1 MDMKKIGVFLR
12 ELRKEQ
18 GLTQEELGEKLGVT
32 NKTISRWETG
42 VYLPPVECLKLL
54 SEEYGLTINELLC
67 GQRLEEQSYQSAAE
81 QTIASALERSEWS
94 EKQEK
99 QFEKRIIVL
108 MVFNTLL
115 ALGIIRLLPDAAQWE
130 SVVKEIIVLV
140 LVLLLFTISNALAMV
155 ALALRNGVQ
164 PEFPVKATSDSGQD
178 EN

>member
-94 EKQEK
+94 EKQ
-99 QFEKRIIVL
+99 FEKRIIVL

-115 ALGIIRLLPDAAQWE
+115 ALGIIWLLPDAAQWE

>member
-1 MDMKKIGVFLR
+1 MDMKKIGVFLK

-94 EKQEK
+94 EKQ
-99 QFEKRIIVL
+99 FEKRIIVL

-115 ALGIIRLLPDAAQWE
+115 ALGIIWLLPDAAQWE

>member
-94 EKQEK
+94 EKQ
-99 QFEKRIIVL
+99 FEKRIIVL

-115 ALGIIRLLPDAAQWE
+115 ALGIIWLLPDAAQWE
-130 SVVKEIIVLV
+130 SVVKEIIILV

>member
-94 EKQEK
+94 EKQ
-99 QFEKRIIVL
+99 FEKRIIVL

-115 ALGIIRLLPDAAQWE
+115 ALGIIWLLPDAAQWE
-130 SVVKEIIVLV
+130 SVVKEIIILV

-155 ALALRNGVQ
+155 ALALRNGVE